1 MGMLVAALGFG
12 VMALASVGL
21 PSPKELSETGGVS
34 NVLVSPNWLITTY
47 LVLTFGELLLSPM
60 GISFVSKVAP
70 PKLKGIMMGLWFGA
84 CAIGNYLTS
93 VISSIWNTGLSLVM
107 IWGVLIVL
115 CVISA
120 LFMIFMMKRL
130 ENATSEC

>member
-1 MGMLVAALGFG
+1 MSG
-12 VMALASVGL
+12 
-21 PSPKELSETGGVS
+21 
-34 NVLVSPNWLITTY
+34 VLVSPNWLISTY

-70 PKLKGIMMGLWFGA
+70 PKLKGLMMGLWFGA
-84 CAIGNYLTS
+84 TAIGNYLTS

-107 IWGVLIVL
+107 IWGVLIIL

-120 LFMIFMMKRL
+120 VFMFSMMKKL
-130 ENATSEC
+130 DNATKEC